1 MESIKHEVHRET
13 ALQVP
18 CRDSFC
24 VEVSDDRQHEKRCR
38 RALRASVS
46 RLPDRVLARFRWTYR
61 TSIFVAADT
70 KDTVPCS
77 ACASR
82 ASRFNLATPRPRTTS
97 RFRNRSLLR
106 ETGCCSAGAVWW
118 RRGTPRPQW
127 RRFQV
132 SIGLH
137 PVLAYLSLRSIRDD
151 APALASCKGG
161 RAWWTGTP

>member
-46 RLPDRVLARFRWTYR
+46 RLPDRGLARFRWTSPVTYR

-82 ASRFNLATPRPRTTS
+82 ASRFNLANDEQIQESIVATGDG
-97 RFRNRSLLR
+97 LLQCR
-106 ETGCCSAGAVWW
+106 CCVVAPWHAAPTVA
-118 RRGTPRPQW
+118 
-127 RRFQV
+127 QV
-132 SIGLH
+132 PGLH
-137 PVLAYLSLRSIRDD
+137 RSPSGACIFV
-151 APALASCKGG
+151 PAQHQG
-161 RAWWTGTP
+161 